1 MKVLDEEYFEKLS
14 PVFRGKNG
22 RKRAQLFMRLTAI
35 DKVNQ
40 VYYNSRNYTGSAF
53 AFNLLKDIGVNYVI
67 GYSERL
73 KQLPGG
79 AFITI
84 ANHPYGGLD
93 GIILI
98 DLIAGLRPDY
108 KLMVNKVISLVKT
121 MKENFISVTPTV
133 SKKSGISGISLQ
145 GVREALINLQNGHP
159 VGFFPSGA
167 VSNFSLRNF
176 KVRDRKWQTSI
187 IHLIQHAKVPVLP
200 IKFFDINSPFFYFLG
215 MIHWKI
221 RSLRLPSEVFNKR
234 KQQPRIAIGNIISV
248 QEQEKYRDI
257 EDLNLF
263 LRKAVYDIPSPASF
277 IPRTSLELR

>member
-22 RKRAQLFMRLTAI
+22 RKRARLFMKLTAI

-40 VYYNSRNYTGSAF
+40 VYHNSRNFTGSAF

-67 GYSERL
+67 GNSERL
-73 KQLPGG
+73 KQLPKG

-121 MKENFISVTPTV
+121 MKENFISVIPTV
-133 SKKSGISGISLQ
+133 SKKTGISGISLQ

-167 VSNFSLRNF
+167 VSDFNLRNF
-176 KVRDRKWQTSI
+176 RVRDRKWQASI
-187 IHLIQHAKVPVLP
+187 IHLIQHAKVPILP
-200 IKFFDINSPFFYFLG
+200 IKFFDINSLFFYFLG
-215 MIHWKI
+215 LIHWKI
-221 RSLRLPSEVFNKR
+221 RSLRLPSEVFNK
-234 KQQPRIAIGNIISV
+234 KNQKPRIAIGNIISV
-248 QEQEKYRDI
+248 REQEKYRDL

-263 LRKAVYDIPSPASF
+263 LRKAVYEIPTPVSF
-277 IPRTSLELR
+277 IPRSRLELP